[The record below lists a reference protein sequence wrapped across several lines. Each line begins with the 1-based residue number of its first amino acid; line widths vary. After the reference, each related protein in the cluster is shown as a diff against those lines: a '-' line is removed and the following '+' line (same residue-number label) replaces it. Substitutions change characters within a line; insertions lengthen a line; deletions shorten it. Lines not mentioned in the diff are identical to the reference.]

1 MADTDH
7 CKDSCGGLGGV
18 HSIAQ
23 GRVESIN
30 KRVHS
35 MADTVR

>member
-1 MADTDH
+1 MGE
-7 CKDSCGGLGGV
+7 GGGEGGV

-30 KRVHS
+30 KRVHF
-35 MADTVR
+35 MVDTVRYKE

>member
-1 MADTDH
+1 M
-7 CKDSCGGLGGV
+7 GGGGGGGGGV
-18 HSIAQ
+18 YSIAQ

-35 MADTVR
+35 MADTVRCKD